1 MILQTKQGL
10 RKKITVHL
18 STPKHRKE
26 KKMADL
32 GTYVHLDNN
41 GNLLNETQF
50 KTAVD
55 KGLLYE
61 AGGKWYDDNGNAYD
75 SHGNKY

>member
-1 MILQTKQGL
+1 
-10 RKKITVHL
+10 
-18 STPKHRKE
+18 
-26 KKMADL
+26 MADL